1 MQPQIAPAMSAA
13 PEMLR
18 ITDFEL
24 PGQDSLLH
32 TGYHL
37 IHDLNASHEL
47 FRTGNIGFADIVLLR
62 NLLTDAVFRSS
73 GRNCVILTQFL
84 RGRFLRSYCIL
95 PSGALSALHGAVLQR
110 LRSNLFGI
118 SMRIYGASTNLILPS
133 VFSISGSGKLF
144 AKVVLP
150 QNGTP

>member
-1 MQPQIAPAMSAA
+1 MRPIRVANSR
-13 PEMLR
+13 LS

-24 PGQDSLLH
+24 PGQDFLLH

-84 RGRFLRSYCIL
+84 LNRFFGSNRILVVAVSTGLSMLHTVLLSNEELLLLRG
-95 PSGALSALHGAVLQR
+95 
-110 LRSNLFGI
+110 
-118 SMRIYGASTNLILPS
+118 
-133 VFSISGSGKLF
+133 
-144 AKVVLP
+144 
-150 QNGTP
+150 